1 MPRFLDTHKIGPSTE
16 EQLMQLQKS
25 TPDEYGVI
33 HINMLYNHE
42 ANIMYCIL
50 EAPNEKAVQMHH
62 AKLGY
67 KCDWITE
74 IKTTTD

>member
-1 MPRFLDTHKIGPSTE
+1 MPRFLDTHKIGASTE
-16 EQLMQLQKS
+16 GQLIELQKS
-25 TPDEYGVI
+25 PPDEFGVV
-33 HINMLYNHE
+33 HINMLYYYESNT
-42 ANIMYCIL
+42 IYCIL

-74 IKTTTD
+74 IKTTA